1 MSNYNLDQV
10 SLFYLQTLLSSGFI
24 ITILISI
31 SLSYNEILKFQ
42 NKKPLYNSEMESKI
56 LVFNRSLSVLIAIGF
71 LWLNIQ
77 DKKYIPEDEEDLK
90 HANLQ
95 IDASLLNLIG
105 SLIVLYVAL
114 DSIND
119 LNSSDFNN
127 PAL

>member
-10 SLFYLQTLLSSGFI
+10 SLFYLQILLSSGFI
-24 ITILISI
+24 ATILISI

-42 NKKPLYNSEMESKI
+42 NKKPLYSPEMESKV
-56 LVFNRSLSVLIAIGF
+56 LVFYRSLSVLIAIGF

-77 DKKYIPEDEEDLK
+77 DKQYIDEDEENIK

-95 IDASLLNLIG
+95 IDASILNLLG

-119 LNSSDFNN
+119 LSSSDFDN
-127 PAL
+127 PSL